1 MKSGKPKLLRNTVSA
16 LIIFGALSLIPNS
29 FADELIQNITEVIT
43 EPAADEVI
51 VEEVAPEKELPVV
64 EPSPSPGEIEI
75 TDPVVK
81 DPVVEEQVIEEA
93 EPTPSP
99 SPTPPHA
106 LLNQSMRII
115 TPTQVMVDPRARTVF
130 LPKIV
135 YAGQGDLLVCASSSL
150 GSFNTNFV
158 NTALSE
164 EKSSLEIAGANSQ
177 FLRISSI
184 GSQAVEILNSGNGLK
199 VSSAN
204 RALAGSYLYLRFV
217 ALSEVSANP
226 KLCNDGSAS
235 NTRTVYLRPLGI
247 DLNITKS
254 GITLK

>member
-1 MKSGKPKLLRNTVSA
+1 
-16 LIIFGALSLIPNS
+16 
-29 FADELIQNITEVIT
+29 
-43 EPAADEVI
+43 
-51 VEEVAPEKELPVV
+51 
-64 EPSPSPGEIEI
+64 
-75 TDPVVK
+75 
-81 DPVVEEQVIEEA
+81 
-93 EPTPSP
+93 
-99 SPTPPHA
+99 
-106 LLNQSMRII
+106 MRII

-150 GSFNTNFV
+150 GSFNTNFA
-158 NTALSE
+158 NTAPSE

-199 VSSAN
+199 VSSPS

-235 NTRTVYLRPLGI
+235 NTRTVYLSGLGI

>member
-1 MKSGKPKLLRNTVSA
+1 MKSAKPKLLRNTLSA

-29 FADELIQNITEVIT
+29 FADELIQNITEVIS
-43 EPAADEVI
+43 EPAADEVALEQVPPEI
-51 VEEVAPEKELPVV
+51 VQPVV
-64 EPSPSPGEIEI
+64 EPSPSPGDLEI
-75 TDPVVK
+75 TDPVL
-81 DPVVEEQVIEEA
+81 EEQVIEEVQ
-93 EPTPSP
+93 PTPSP

-115 TPTQVMVDPRARTVF
+115 TPPQVMVDPRARTVF

-150 GSFNTNFV
+150 GSFNTNFA
-158 NTALSE
+158 NTVPSE
-164 EKSSLEIAGANSQ
+164 EKNSLEIAGANSQ

-217 ALSEVSANP
+217 ALSEVSADP
-226 KLCNDGSAS
+226 KLCDDGSAS
-235 NTRTVYLRPLGI
+235 NTRTIYLRPLGI

>member
-1 MKSGKPKLLRNTVSA
+1 MKSAKPKLLRNTLSA

-64 EPSPSPGEIEI
+64 EPSPSPGDLEI
-75 TDPVVK
+75 T

-115 TPTQVMVDPRARTVF
+115 TPSQVMVDPRARTVF

-150 GSFNTNFV
+150 GSFNTNFA
-158 NTALSE
+158 NTAPSE

>member
-1 MKSGKPKLLRNTVSA
+1 MKSAKPKLLRNTLSA

-29 FADELIQNITEVIT
+29 FADELIQSITEVIT
-43 EPAADEVI
+43 EPAA
-51 VEEVAPEKELPVV
+51 EEVVVEQAAPKIEQPVV

-75 TDPVVK
+75 TDPVV
-81 DPVVEEQVIEEA
+81 EEQVSDEP

-150 GSFNTNFV
+150 GSFNTNFA
-158 NTALSE
+158 NTVPSE
-164 EKSSLEIAGANSQ
+164 EKSSLEIEGANTQ
-177 FLRISSI
+177 FLRISSV
-184 GSQAVEILNSGNGLK
+184 GGQAVEILNSGNGLK
-199 VSSAN
+199 VSSPS

-235 NTRTVYLRPLGI
+235 NTRTIYLRPLGI

>member
-1 MKSGKPKLLRNTVSA
+1 MKSAKPKLLRNTLSA

-29 FADELIQNITEVIT
+29 FADELIQSITEVIT
-43 EPAADEVI
+43 EPAA
-51 VEEVAPEKELPVV
+51 EEVVVEQAAPKIEQPVV

-75 TDPVVK
+75 TDPVV
-81 DPVVEEQVIEEA
+81 EEQVSDEP

-106 LLNQSMRII
+106 LLNQNMRII

-150 GSFNTNFV
+150 GSFNTNFA
-158 NTALSE
+158 NTVPSE
-164 EKSSLEIAGANSQ
+164 EKSSLEIEGANSQ
-177 FLRISSI
+177 FLRISSV
-184 GSQAVEILNSGNGLK
+184 GGQAVEILNSGNGLK
-199 VSSAN
+199 VSSPS

-235 NTRTVYLRPLGI
+235 NTRTIYLRGLGI

>member
-16 LIIFGALSLIPNS
+16 LIIFGALTLIPNS
-29 FADELIQNITEVIT
+29 FADELIQNITEVIS

-75 TDPVVK
+75 TDPVV
-81 DPVVEEQVIEEA
+81 EEQVSDEP

-115 TPTQVMVDPRARTVF
+115 TPTQVMVDPRARNVF

-150 GSFNTNFV
+150 GSFNTNFA
-158 NTALSE
+158 NTAPSE

>member
-1 MKSGKPKLLRNTVSA
+1 MKSGKPKLLRNTLSA

-51 VEEVAPEKELPVV
+51 VEEVAAEKELPVV

-75 TDPVVK
+75 TDPVL
-81 DPVVEEQVIEEA
+81 EEQVIEEA

-115 TPTQVMVDPRARTVF
+115 TPPQVMVDPRARTVF

-150 GSFNTNFV
+150 GSFNTNFA
-158 NTALSE
+158 NTAPSE

>member
-1 MKSGKPKLLRNTVSA
+1 MKSGKPKLLRNTLSA

-75 TDPVVK
+75 TDPVL
-81 DPVVEEQVIEEA
+81 EEQVIEEA

-235 NTRTVYLRPLGI
+235 NTRTIYLRPLGI

>member
-75 TDPVVK
+75 TDPVV
-81 DPVVEEQVIEEA
+81 EEQVSDEP

-115 TPTQVMVDPRARTVF
+115 TPSQVMVDPRARTVF
-130 LPKIV
+130 LPKII

-150 GSFNTNFV
+150 GSFNTNFA
-158 NTALSE
+158 NTALTE

-235 NTRTVYLRPLGI
+235 NTRTIYLRPLGI

>member
-1 MKSGKPKLLRNTVSA
+1 MKSAKPKLLRNTLSA

-29 FADELIQNITEVIT
+29 FADELIQSITEVIT
-43 EPAADEVI
+43 EPAAEEVV
-51 VEEVAPEKELPVV
+51 VEEAAPKIEQPVV

-75 TDPVVK
+75 TDPVV
-81 DPVVEEQVIEEA
+81 EEQVSDEP

-150 GSFNTNFV
+150 GSFNTNFA
-158 NTALSE
+158 NTVPSE
-164 EKSSLEIAGANSQ
+164 EKSSLEIEGANSQ
-177 FLRISSI
+177 FLRISSV
-184 GSQAVEILNSGNGLK
+184 GGQAVEILNSGNGLK
-199 VSSAN
+199 VSSPS

-235 NTRTVYLRPLGI
+235 NTRTIYLRGLGI

>member
-16 LIIFGALSLIPNS
+16 LIIFGALTLIPNS
-29 FADELIQNITEVIT
+29 FADELIQNITEVIS

-75 TDPVVK
+75 TDPVV
-81 DPVVEEQVIEEA
+81 EEQVSDEP

-115 TPTQVMVDPRARTVF
+115 TPTQVMVDPRARNVF

>member
-1 MKSGKPKLLRNTVSA
+1 MKSGKPKLLRNTLSA

-75 TDPVVK
+75 TDPVL
-81 DPVVEEQVIEEA
+81 EEQVIEEA

-115 TPTQVMVDPRARTVF
+115 TPTQVMVDPRARNVF

-158 NTALSE
+158 NTAPSE

-235 NTRTVYLRPLGI
+235 NTRTIYLRPLGI

>member
-1 MKSGKPKLLRNTVSA
+1 MKSAKPKLLRNTLSA

-29 FADELIQNITEVIT
+29 FADELIQSITEVIT
-43 EPAADEVI
+43 EPAA
-51 VEEVAPEKELPVV
+51 EEVVVEQAAPKIEQPVV

-75 TDPVVK
+75 TDPVV
-81 DPVVEEQVIEEA
+81 EEQVSDEP

-150 GSFNTNFV
+150 GSFNTNFA
-158 NTALSE
+158 NTVPSE
-164 EKSSLEIAGANSQ
+164 EKSSLEIEGANSQ
-177 FLRISSI
+177 FLRISSV
-184 GSQAVEILNSGNGLK
+184 GGQAVEILNSGNGLK
-199 VSSAN
+199 VSSPS

-235 NTRTVYLRPLGI
+235 NTRTIYLRPLGI

>member
-1 MKSGKPKLLRNTVSA
+1 MKSAKPKLLRNTLSA

-29 FADELIQNITEVIT
+29 FADELIQSITEVIT
-43 EPAADEVI
+43 EPAA
-51 VEEVAPEKELPVV
+51 EEVVVEQAAPKIEQPVV

-75 TDPVVK
+75 TDPVV
-81 DPVVEEQVIEEA
+81 EEQVSDEP

-106 LLNQSMRII
+106 LLNQNMRII

-150 GSFNTNFV
+150 GSFNTNFA
-158 NTALSE
+158 NTVPSE
-164 EKSSLEIAGANSQ
+164 EKSSLEIEGANTQ
-177 FLRISSI
+177 FLRISSV
-184 GSQAVEILNSGNGLK
+184 GGQAVEILNSGNGLK
-199 VSSAN
+199 VSSPS
-204 RALAGSYLYLRFV
+204 RALAGSYIYLRFV

-235 NTRTVYLRPLGI
+235 NTRTIYLRPLGI

>member
-1 MKSGKPKLLRNTVSA
+1 MKSAKPKLLRNTLSA

-29 FADELIQNITEVIT
+29 FADELIQSITEVIT
-43 EPAADEVI
+43 EPAA
-51 VEEVAPEKELPVV
+51 EEVVVEQAAPKIEQPVV

-75 TDPVVK
+75 TDPVV
-81 DPVVEEQVIEEA
+81 EEQVSDEA
-93 EPTPSP
+93 KPTPSP

-150 GSFNTNFV
+150 GSFNTNFA
-158 NTALSE
+158 NTVPSE
-164 EKSSLEIAGANSQ
+164 EKSSLEIEGANTQ
-177 FLRISSI
+177 FLRISSV
-184 GSQAVEILNSGNGLK
+184 GGQAVEILNSGNGLK
-199 VSSAN
+199 VSSPS

-235 NTRTVYLRPLGI
+235 NTRTIYLRPLGI

>member
-1 MKSGKPKLLRNTVSA
+1 
-16 LIIFGALSLIPNS
+16 
-29 FADELIQNITEVIT
+29 
-43 EPAADEVI
+43 
-51 VEEVAPEKELPVV
+51 
-64 EPSPSPGEIEI
+64 
-75 TDPVVK
+75 
-81 DPVVEEQVIEEA
+81 
-93 EPTPSP
+93 
-99 SPTPPHA
+99 
-106 LLNQSMRII
+106 MRII
-115 TPTQVMVDPRARTVF
+115 TPSQVMVDPRARTMF

-150 GSFNTNFV
+150 GSFNTNFA
-158 NTALSE
+158 NTAPSK

-235 NTRTVYLRPLGI
+235 NTRTIYLRPLGI

>member
-1 MKSGKPKLLRNTVSA
+1 MKSAKPKLLRNTLSA

-75 TDPVVK
+75 TDPVL
-81 DPVVEEQVIEEA
+81 EEQVIEEA

-115 TPTQVMVDPRARTVF
+115 TPTQVMVDPRARNVF

-150 GSFNTNFV
+150 GSFNTNFA

>member
-1 MKSGKPKLLRNTVSA
+1 MKSAKPKLLRNTLSA

-29 FADELIQNITEVIT
+29 FADELIQSITEVIT

-51 VEEVAPEKELPVV
+51 VEEVAAEKELPVV

-75 TDPVVK
+75 TDPVV
-81 DPVVEEQVIEEA
+81 EEQVSDEP

-106 LLNQSMRII
+106 LLNQNMRII

-135 YAGQGDLLVCASSSL
+135 YAGQGDLLVCASSSI
-150 GSFNTNFV
+150 GSFNTNFA
-158 NTALSE
+158 NTVPSE
-164 EKSSLEIAGANSQ
+164 EKSSLEIEGANSQ
-177 FLRISSI
+177 FLRISSV
-184 GSQAVEILNSGNGLK
+184 GGQAVEILNSGNGLK
-199 VSSAN
+199 VSSPS

-235 NTRTVYLRPLGI
+235 NTRTIYLRGLGI

>member
-1 MKSGKPKLLRNTVSA
+1 MKSAKPKLFRNTLSA
-16 LIIFGALSLIPNS
+16 LIIFGAISMIPNS

-51 VEEVAPEKELPVV
+51 VEEVAAEKELPVV
-64 EPSPSPGEIEI
+64 EPSPSPGEIDI
-75 TDPVVK
+75 T
-81 DPVVEEQVIEEA
+81 DPVVEEQVSDEP

-115 TPTQVMVDPRARTVF
+115 SPTQVMVDPRARTVF

-150 GSFNTNFV
+150 GSFNTNFA
-158 NTALSE
+158 NTAPSE
-164 EKSSLEIAGANSQ
+164 EKSSLEIEGANTQ
-177 FLRISSI
+177 FLRISSV
-184 GSQAVEILNSGNGLK
+184 GGQAVEILNSGNGLK
-199 VSSAN
+199 VSSPS

-235 NTRTVYLRPLGI
+235 NTRTIYLRGLGI

>member
-1 MKSGKPKLLRNTVSA
+1 MKSAKPKLLRNTLSA

-29 FADELIQNITEVIT
+29 FADELIQSITEVIT
-43 EPAADEVI
+43 EPAAEEVV
-51 VEEVAPEKELPVV
+51 VEEAAPKIEQPVV

-75 TDPVVK
+75 TDPVV
-81 DPVVEEQVIEEA
+81 EEQVSDEP

-150 GSFNTNFV
+150 GSFNTNFA
-158 NTALSE
+158 NTVPSE
-164 EKSSLEIAGANSQ
+164 EKSSLEIEGANTQ
-177 FLRISSI
+177 FLRISSV
-184 GSQAVEILNSGNGLK
+184 GGQAVEILNSGNGLK
-199 VSSAN
+199 VSSPS

-235 NTRTVYLRPLGI
+235 NTRTIYLRPLGI

>member
-1 MKSGKPKLLRNTVSA
+1 MKSAKPKLLRNTLSA

-29 FADELIQNITEVIT
+29 FADELIQSITEVIT
-43 EPAADEVI
+43 EPAA
-51 VEEVAPEKELPVV
+51 EEVVVEQAAPKIEQPVV

-75 TDPVVK
+75 TDPVV
-81 DPVVEEQVIEEA
+81 EEQVSDEP

-150 GSFNTNFV
+150 GSFNTNFA
-158 NTALSE
+158 NTAPSE
-164 EKSSLEIAGANSQ
+164 EKSSLEIEGANSQ
-177 FLRISSI
+177 FLRISSV
-184 GSQAVEILNSGNGLK
+184 GGQAVEILNSGNGLK
-199 VSSAN
+199 VSSPS

-235 NTRTVYLRPLGI
+235 NTRTIYLRPLGI

-254 GITLK
+254 GITMK

>member
-1 MKSGKPKLLRNTVSA
+1 MKSAKPKLLRNTLSA

-29 FADELIQNITEVIT
+29 FADELIQSITEVIT
-43 EPAADEVI
+43 EPAA
-51 VEEVAPEKELPVV
+51 EEVVVEQAAPKIEQPVV

-75 TDPVVK
+75 TDPVV
-81 DPVVEEQVIEEA
+81 EEQVSDEP

-106 LLNQSMRII
+106 LLNQNMRII

-150 GSFNTNFV
+150 GSFNTNFA
-158 NTALSE
+158 NTVPSE
-164 EKSSLEIAGANSQ
+164 EKSSLEIEGANTQ
-177 FLRISSI
+177 FLRISSV
-184 GSQAVEILNSGNGLK
+184 GGQAVEILNSGNGLK
-199 VSSAN
+199 VSSPS

-235 NTRTVYLRPLGI
+235 NTRTIYLRGLGI

>member
-1 MKSGKPKLLRNTVSA
+1 MKSGKPKLLRNTLSA

-75 TDPVVK
+75 TDPVV
-81 DPVVEEQVIEEA
+81 EEQVIEEA

-115 TPTQVMVDPRARTVF
+115 TPPQVMVDPRARTVF
-130 LPKIV
+130 LPKII

-158 NTALSE
+158 NTAPSE

>member
-1 MKSGKPKLLRNTVSA
+1 MKSAKPKLLRNTLSA

-29 FADELIQNITEVIT
+29 FADELIQSITEVIT
-43 EPAADEVI
+43 EPAA
-51 VEEVAPEKELPVV
+51 EEVVVEQAAPKIEQPVV

-75 TDPVVK
+75 TDPVV
-81 DPVVEEQVIEEA
+81 EEQVSDEA
-93 EPTPSP
+93 KPTPSP

-150 GSFNTNFV
+150 GSFNTNFA
-158 NTALSE
+158 NTAPSE
-164 EKSSLEIAGANSQ
+164 EKSSLEIEGANTQ
-177 FLRISSI
+177 FLRISSV
-184 GSQAVEILNSGNGLK
+184 GGQAVEILNSGNGLK
-199 VSSAN
+199 VSSPS
-204 RALAGSYLYLRFV
+204 RALAGSYIYLRFV

-235 NTRTVYLRPLGI
+235 NTRTIYLRPLGI

>member
-1 MKSGKPKLLRNTVSA
+1 MKSAKPKLLRNTLSA

-29 FADELIQNITEVIT
+29 FADELIQSITEVIT
-43 EPAADEVI
+43 EPAA
-51 VEEVAPEKELPVV
+51 EEVVVEQAAPKIEQPVV

-75 TDPVVK
+75 TDPVV
-81 DPVVEEQVIEEA
+81 EEQVSDEP

-106 LLNQSMRII
+106 LLNQNMRII

-150 GSFNTNFV
+150 GSFNTNFA
-158 NTALSE
+158 NTVPSE
-164 EKSSLEIAGANSQ
+164 EKSSLEIEGANSQ
-177 FLRISSI
+177 FLRISSV
-184 GSQAVEILNSGNGLK
+184 GGQAVEILNSGNGLK
-199 VSSAN
+199 VSSPS

-235 NTRTVYLRPLGI
+235 NTRTIYLRPLGI

>member
-29 FADELIQNITEVIT
+29 FADELIQNITEVIS

-75 TDPVVK
+75 TDPVV
-81 DPVVEEQVIEEA
+81 EEQVIEEA

-115 TPTQVMVDPRARTVF
+115 TPPQVMVDPRARTVF

-150 GSFNTNFV
+150 GSFNTNFA
-158 NTALSE
+158 NTAPSE
-164 EKSSLEIAGANSQ
+164 EKSSFEIEGANSQ

>member
-1 MKSGKPKLLRNTVSA
+1 MKSGKPKLLRNTLSA

-75 TDPVVK
+75 T

-235 NTRTVYLRPLGI
+235 NTRTIYLRPLGI

>member
-1 MKSGKPKLLRNTVSA
+1 MKSAKPKLLRNTLTA

-29 FADELIQNITEVIT
+29 FADELIQSITEVIT
-43 EPAADEVI
+43 EPAA
-51 VEEVAPEKELPVV
+51 EEVVVEQAAPKIEQPVV

-75 TDPVVK
+75 TDPVV
-81 DPVVEEQVIEEA
+81 EEQVSDEP

-106 LLNQSMRII
+106 LLNQNMRII

-150 GSFNTNFV
+150 GSFNTNFA
-158 NTALSE
+158 NTVPSE
-164 EKSSLEIAGANSQ
+164 EKSSLEIEGANSQ
-177 FLRISSI
+177 FLRISSV
-184 GSQAVEILNSGNGLK
+184 GGQAVEILNSGNGLK
-199 VSSAN
+199 VSSPS

-235 NTRTVYLRPLGI
+235 NTRTIYLRPLGI

>member
-1 MKSGKPKLLRNTVSA
+1 MKSGKPKLLRNTLSA

-75 TDPVVK
+75 TDPVL
-81 DPVVEEQVIEEA
+81 EEQVIEEA

-115 TPTQVMVDPRARTVF
+115 TPSEVNVDPRARSVF

-150 GSFNTNFV
+150 GSFNTNFA
-158 NTALSE
+158 NTAPSE

-235 NTRTVYLRPLGI
+235 NTRTIYLRGLGI
-247 DLNITKS
+247 DLNITKG

>member
-1 MKSGKPKLLRNTVSA
+1 
-16 LIIFGALSLIPNS
+16 
-29 FADELIQNITEVIT
+29 
-43 EPAADEVI
+43 
-51 VEEVAPEKELPVV
+51 
-64 EPSPSPGEIEI
+64 
-75 TDPVVK
+75 
-81 DPVVEEQVIEEA
+81 
-93 EPTPSP
+93 
-99 SPTPPHA
+99 
-106 LLNQSMRII
+106 MRII

-150 GSFNTNFV
+150 GSFNTNFA
-158 NTALSE
+158 NTAPSE

-235 NTRTVYLRPLGI
+235 NTRTVYLSGLGI

>member
-1 MKSGKPKLLRNTVSA
+1 MKSGKPKLLRNTLSA

-64 EPSPSPGEIEI
+64 EPSPSPGDLEI
-75 TDPVVK
+75 T

>member
-1 MKSGKPKLLRNTVSA
+1 MKSAKPKLLRNTLSA

-51 VEEVAPEKELPVV
+51 VEEVAAEKELPVV
-64 EPSPSPGEIEI
+64 EPSPSPGEIDI
-75 TDPVVK
+75 T
-81 DPVVEEQVIEEA
+81 DPVVEEQVSDEP

-115 TPTQVMVDPRARTVF
+115 SPTQVMVDPRARTVF

-135 YAGQGDLLVCASSSL
+135 YAGQGVLLACASSSL
-150 GSFNTNFV
+150 GSFNTNFA
-158 NTALSE
+158 NTAPSE
-164 EKSSLEIAGANSQ
+164 EKSSLEIEGANTQ
-177 FLRISSI
+177 FLRISSV
-184 GSQAVEILNSGNGLK
+184 GGQAVEILNSGNGLK
-199 VSSAN
+199 VSSPS

-235 NTRTVYLRPLGI
+235 NTRTIYLRGLGI

>member
-1 MKSGKPKLLRNTVSA
+1 MKSGKPKLLRNTLSA

-75 TDPVVK
+75 TDPVL
-81 DPVVEEQVIEEA
+81 EEQVIEEA

-115 TPTQVMVDPRARTVF
+115 TPSEVNVDPRARSVF

-150 GSFNTNFV
+150 GSFNTNFA
-158 NTALSE
+158 NTAPSE

>member
-1 MKSGKPKLLRNTVSA
+1 MKSAKPKLLRNTVSA

-29 FADELIQNITEVIT
+29 FADELIQNITEVIS

-75 TDPVVK
+75 TDPVL
-81 DPVVEEQVIEEA
+81 EEQVIEEA

-115 TPTQVMVDPRARTVF
+115 TPTQVMVDPRARNVF

-235 NTRTVYLRPLGI
+235 NTRTIYLRPLGI

>member
-1 MKSGKPKLLRNTVSA
+1 MKSAKPKLLRNTLSA

-29 FADELIQNITEVIT
+29 FADELIQSITEVIT
-43 EPAADEVI
+43 EPAA
-51 VEEVAPEKELPVV
+51 EEVVVEQAAPKIEQPVV

-75 TDPVVK
+75 TDPVV
-81 DPVVEEQVIEEA
+81 EEQVSDEP

-150 GSFNTNFV
+150 GSFNTNFA
-158 NTALSE
+158 NTAPSE
-164 EKSSLEIAGANSQ
+164 EKSSLEIEGANTQ
-177 FLRISSI
+177 FLRISSV
-184 GSQAVEILNSGNGLK
+184 GGQAVEILNSGNGLK
-199 VSSAN
+199 VSSPS

-235 NTRTVYLRPLGI
+235 NTRTIYLRPLGI

>member
-1 MKSGKPKLLRNTVSA
+1 MKSAKPKLLRNTLSA

-29 FADELIQNITEVIT
+29 FADELIQSITEVIT
-43 EPAADEVI
+43 EPAA
-51 VEEVAPEKELPVV
+51 EEVVVEQAAPKIEQPVV

-75 TDPVVK
+75 TDPVV
-81 DPVVEEQVIEEA
+81 EEQVSDEA
-93 EPTPSP
+93 KPTPSP

-135 YAGQGDLLVCASSSL
+135 YAGQGDLLVCASSSI
-150 GSFNTNFV
+150 GSFNTNFA
-158 NTALSE
+158 NTVPSE
-164 EKSSLEIAGANSQ
+164 EKSSLEIEGANSQ
-177 FLRISSI
+177 FLRISSV
-184 GSQAVEILNSGNGLK
+184 GGQAVEILNSGNGLK
-199 VSSAN
+199 VSSPS

-235 NTRTVYLRPLGI
+235 NTRTIYLRPLGI

>member
-29 FADELIQNITEVIT
+29 FADELIQNITEVIS

-75 TDPVVK
+75 TDPVL
-81 DPVVEEQVIEEA
+81 EEQVIEEA

-235 NTRTVYLRPLGI
+235 NTRTVYLSGLGI